1 MAGRKKPE
9 EQEAVEKAP
18 PDFGTPEA
26 RRQAFHVIEQTDPN
40 DRASKRVRVEDNV
53 EWYVRRHYLTRIQA
67 DALRK
72 WQADAYLSGIMPA
85 CIGSYAQQV
94 TGGQSEISDLRLAA
108 QARRDNAITF
118 LHKVGRYAVKLIDAV
133 AVDGRPAGRYFLHEG
148 YGSPNDALI
157 LLSKCTEALAKHY
170 GLVR

>member
-1 MAGRKKPE
+1 MDSI
-9 EQEAVEKAP
+9 EKAAQ
-18 PDFGTPEA
+18 PDFGTVES
-26 RRQAFHVIEQTDPN
+26 RRQAFFVIEQTDPN

-53 EWYVRRHYLTRIQA
+53 EWYVRRHYLSRTQA